1 MRKQAITIFII
12 IAGIF
17 LPLFTAS
24 AEERLAFH
32 DDRKNIGI
40 YLNEWSDLDNFPE
53 TPDVL
58 AWFENWYGPNSF
70 NKLFFCAE
78 QKTATPFI
86 TWQPQNIPLQEIASG
101 IHDAYIITY
110 FQNITSIAPDMDI
123 LIRFAHEMEVRPHYR
138 FSWYSWQGERNPSA
152 YIEAWR
158 HIVTL
163 SRQINPNIKWVW
175 SPNRADQY
183 SDPFYP
189 GDDYVDYVS
198 ITLNLKENFSYYSDY
213 SDFQSFYEEIGIR
226 EHLEKYGKKIII
238 SEVAYSNPD
247 ENAKRDYIQS
257 IFDYYE
263 KDPCITAI
271 IFFNENDGKESMYNI
286 TDSAVLM
293 KVFTEGLQK
302 IMSGR

>member
-1 MRKQAITIFII
+1 MRKQAIAIFII

-24 AEERLAFH
+24 AEERLTFH

-40 YLNEWSDLDNFPE
+40 YLNEWSDLDIFPE

-70 NKLFFCAE
+70 NKLKLCAE
-78 QKTATPFI
+78 NKTATPLI

-101 IHDAYIITY
+101 FHDAYIVTY
-110 FQNITSIAPDMDI
+110 IQNLTAIAPDMDI
-123 LIRFAHEMEVRPHYR
+123 LIRFAHEMEVRPVYQ

-152 YIEAWR
+152 FIEAWR
-158 HIVTL
+158 HVVTL

-189 GDDYVDYVS
+189 GDDFVDYISV
-198 ITLNLKENFSYYSDY
+198 TMNLRENDPNYSNY
-213 SDFQSFYEEIGIR
+213 HNFRSFYETIGIR
-226 EHLEKYGKKIII
+226 EHLEKYGKRIII
-238 SEVAYSNPD
+238 SEVGYSNPD
-247 ENAKRDYIQS
+247 ENVKRAYIQS
-257 IFDYYE
+257 IFDYYLE
-263 KDPCITAI
+263 DPCITAI
-271 IFFNENDGKESMYNI
+271 IFFDENSGENSQYKI
-286 TDSAVLM
+286 TDSTVLM
-293 KVFTEGLQK
+293 EVFNEG
-302 IMSGR
+302 IRRMRE